1 MKKLLTLALIM
12 ISLASV
18 ASAQKAQKFGYIN
31 TLELLSMMP
40 EIKPADE
47 ELEKY
52 AGELDAI
59 FTKMLQEYQS
69 KINELEK
76 TFSSMSDEMKQVK
89 AQELQDLERRITTFE
104 EGISDKLNKKKD
116 TLYTPI
122 IDKADAAIRE
132 VAKENGY
139 TYIFDASVGAI
150 IYADESDNII
160 SLVKAKLGLE

>member
-12 ISLASV
+12 IALASV
-18 ASAQKAQKFGYIN
+18 ASAQKVQKFGYIN
-31 TLELLSMMP
+31 TLELLSQMP

-89 AQELQDLERRITTFE
+89 AQELQDLERRITNFE
-104 EGISDKLNKKKD
+104 DGITDKLNNKKD
-116 TLYTPI
+116 SLYTPI